1 MRPESIECVDDE
13 TPRLANQVG
22 GVSFTN
28 SQHWSLCLNCA
39 IRRLRPAHYFHTPES
54 CFRNRQYA
62 LHFGVASTASAL
74 HDLFNKNSEFLC
86 CPRCGDTL
94 AIQSD
99 GFCCAQC
106 QQPYPAQDGIAS
118 LFMPNEWSDS
128 KEDVTQEIK
137 AFYEENPFPNYDDF
151 DSVGSL
157 IDKARTAVFAKLL
170 DDQIP
175 YGARVIECG
184 CGTGQLTNF
193 LAIRSR
199 TVIGTDL
206 CLNSLKMA
214 TAFKQQNDLQRAQF
228 VQMNLFRPAFKPGTF
243 DLVISNGVLHHTSD
257 PQLGFESISRL
268 VRPGGYIMI
277 GLYHK
282 YGRLATDIR
291 RVAFNATND
300 RFMFLDRHAVD
311 ARVST
316 QKRRS
321 WFMDQYK
328 NPHESKHTVGEVI
341 GWLKKIGFEF
351 VRAIPKTEPFSELAE
366 DEQLFKPERLG
377 SKFERM
383 LVNLGMMVTGHREG
397 GFFIIIARRP
407 VEHGVSS

>member
-1 MRPESIECVDDE
+1 MTYSGF
-13 TPRLANQVG
+13 N
-22 GVSFTN
+22 
-28 SQHWSLCLNCA
+28 
-39 IRRLRPAHYFHTPES
+39 
-54 CFRNRQYA
+54 
-62 LHFGVASTASAL
+62 
-74 HDLFNKNSEFLC
+74 DLFNEHSELLC
-86 CPRCGDTL
+86 CPRCGGTL
-94 AIQSD
+94 TIRGDDFSCVACRQR
-99 GFCCAQC
+99 
-106 QQPYPAQDGIAS
+106 YPAQDDIAS
-118 LFMPNEWSDS
+118 LFMPNEWDDS
-128 KEDVTQEIK
+128 KEDVTNEIK
-137 AFYEENPFPNYDDF
+137 AFYEANPFPDYDDF

-157 IDKARTAVFAKLL
+157 IAKAQKAVFAKLL
-170 DDQIP
+170 DEQIP
-175 YGARVIECG
+175 AGARVIECG

-193 LAIRSR
+193 LAIRNR
-199 TVIGTDL
+199 AVIGTDL

-214 TAFKQQNDLQRAQF
+214 TSFKEQNDLKRAHF
-228 VQMNLFRPAFKPGTF
+228 LQMNLFRPAFKPGTF

-291 RVAFNATND
+291 RLAFNATND

-328 NPHESKHTVGEVI
+328 NPHESKHTVGEVV
-341 GWLKKIGFEF
+341 GWLTKVGFDF
-351 VRAIPKTEPFSELAE
+351 VHAIPKTEPFTQMTE

-407 VEHGVSS
+407 IKKGTASEVRS

>member
-1 MRPESIECVDDE
+1 MPHSELD
-13 TPRLANQVG
+13 N
-22 GVSFTN
+22 F
-28 SQHWSLCLNCA
+28 
-39 IRRLRPAHYFHTPES
+39 
-54 CFRNRQYA
+54 FREY
-62 LHFGVASTASAL
+62 
-74 HDLFNKNSEFLC
+74 SEHLC
-86 CPRCGDTL
+86 CPRCGSETL
-94 AIQSD
+94 GIQAD
-99 GFCCAQC
+99 GFNCRLC
-106 QQPYPAQDGIAS
+106 QRHYPVQDGIPS
-118 LFMPNEWSDS
+118 LFMPNEWDDS
-128 KEDVTQEIK
+128 KEDVTEKIK

-151 DSVGSL
+151 DNVGSL
-157 IDKARTAVFAKLL
+157 IDKARKAVFAKLL

-175 YGARVIECG
+175 YRARVIECG

-193 LAIRSR
+193 LAIRR

-214 TAFKQQNDLQRAQF
+214 TAFKQQNDLKRAHF
-228 VQMNLFRPAFKPGTF
+228 LQMNLFRPAFKPGTF

-311 ARVST
+311 AYVST

-341 GWLKKIGFEF
+341 GWLEKIGFEF
-351 VRAIPKTEPFSELAE
+351 VHAIPKTEPFKVMTE
-366 DEQLFKPERLG
+366 DELLFKPERLG
-377 SKFERM
+377 SGFERM
-383 LVNLGMMVTGHREG
+383 LVNLGMIISGHREG
-397 GFFIIIARRP
+397 GFFIVIARRP
-407 VEHGVSS
+407 VDPNEP